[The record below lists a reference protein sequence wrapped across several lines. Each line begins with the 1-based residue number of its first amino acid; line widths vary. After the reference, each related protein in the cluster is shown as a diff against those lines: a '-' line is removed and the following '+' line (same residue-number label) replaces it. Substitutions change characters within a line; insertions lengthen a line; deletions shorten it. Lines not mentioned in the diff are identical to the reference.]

1 MHVFVAKPICRKVI
15 NNNSNNGDLHE
26 KSVFFCLDFVV
37 PIRDGQ
43 SVSTVL
49 GVLGCLRNVL
59 PHVSVGE
66 GGEGEMRGSFG
77 VRRCHQEA
85 PLAVDRM
92 IQVVWRA
99 LTGFIRLRIGTG
111 GSFGEHVKEQL
122 NSC

>member
-1 MHVFVAKPICRKVI
+1 MNR
-15 NNNSNNGDLHE
+15 
-26 KSVFFCLDFVV
+26 VFFVSDCVV

-92 IQVVWRA
+92 IQVVWQA
-99 LTGFIRLRIGTG
+99 WTKFMWFRIGTRLT
-111 GSFGEHVKEQL
+111 GECVKEHL
-122 NSC
+122 GSVKYGEFLE

>member
-1 MHVFVAKPICRKVI
+1 MVLIMNR
-15 NNNSNNGDLHE
+15 
-26 KSVFFCLDFVV
+26 VFFVSDCVV

-77 VRRCHQEA
+77 VRRCHREA
-85 PLAVDRM
+85 PLAIDRM
-92 IQVVWRA
+92 IQVVWQSC
-99 LTGFIRLRIGTG
+99 TKFMWLRIGTG
-111 GSFGEHVKEQL
+111 
-122 NSC
+122 C

>member
-1 MHVFVAKPICRKVI
+1 MFLVTAYIFLQVPEVNFIFSQRLVMYVFVVKPEWYSSWIEC
-15 NNNSNNGDLHE
+15 
-26 KSVFFCLDFVV
+26 FFVTDCVV

-92 IQVVWRA
+92 IQVVRWSC
-99 LTGFIRLRIGTG
+99 TKFMWLRIGTT
-111 GSFGEHVKEQL
+111 
-122 NSC
+122 C